1 MQKNCSSAEGPGTEG
16 WGVAL
21 APGVAAEA
29 ELLLPGADPKQPP
42 NPNPSLRRIAI
53 LMKRAGTQPLPPP
66 IADWCFGSGNRGP

>member
-29 ELLLPGADPKQPP
+29 ELLLLLPGADPKQPP
-42 NPNPSLRRIAI
+42 
-53 LMKRAGTQPLPPP
+53 
-66 IADWCFGSGNRGP
+66 

>member
-29 ELLLPGADPKQPP
+29 ELLLPAAA
-42 NPNPSLRRIAI
+42 R
-53 LMKRAGTQPLPPP
+53 
-66 IADWCFGSGNRGP
+66 RGPQAAPLS